1 MAEMLSHLECMIIG
15 ELNATRMDIQ
25 NVLWVEESEEH
36 LDERKKAIMELR
48 ERAELDW
55 LDIGLKIR
63 IIETDGIT

>member
-25 NVLWVEESEEH
+25 NVLRVEESEEH

-63 IIETDGIT
+63 KIETDGIT